1 MNPIVIKAIL
11 KFCTTKQLFK
21 LSWSG
26 DSNENFRS
34 SSQAAL
40 SQVGGFTLS
49 LSVTER
55 QAGKLGTTVFIVFV
69 LTRPGIEPES
79 TVSVADAFFAE
90 H

>member
-1 MNPIVIKAIL
+1 MTIALITIGFMVDLLKTFQGYQVFKRSTMNPIVIKAIL

-55 QAGKLGTTVFIVFV
+55 QAGKL
-69 LTRPGIEPES
+69 
-79 TVSVADAFFAE
+79 
-90 H
+90 